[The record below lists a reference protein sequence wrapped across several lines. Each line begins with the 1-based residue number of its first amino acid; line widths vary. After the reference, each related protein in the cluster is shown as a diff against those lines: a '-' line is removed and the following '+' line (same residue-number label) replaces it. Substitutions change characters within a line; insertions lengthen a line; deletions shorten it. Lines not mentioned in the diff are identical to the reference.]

1 MKALT
6 RYRMVQGSGLWR
18 ADPAAQRRDVAVSL
32 GAGSLTLRD
41 ARSGAV
47 VAHWSLAALER
58 ENPGRTPAIWRPG
71 TEGESLESDD
81 ATLIEAMET
90 VHVALNPAPRGR
102 WLRWGVLAAG
112 LVVVALG
119 LALLPRALIQR
130 AAAIAPDAMR
140 VQIGREALD
149 RLTAPGGAAR
159 VCADPAGRQAL
170 TQLRNRALGPDWRVV
185 VIDGIA
191 GFEAGHLPGRM
202 IILNR
207 SLVERL
213 DSAETLAGWLILQAA
228 LHDARDPMLDV
239 LAHAGTRATL
249 GMLTSGELAED
260 ALRGFAQTQLA
271 RPAAWPDAGPVAAR
285 MGAIGI
291 AFQPL
296 VTSLPPEAAR
306 LAAVLAA
313 GPDEGVALLTDGEW
327 LTLQA
332 VCQG

>member
-6 RYRMVQGSGLWR
+6 RYRMVQGVGLWR
-18 ADPAAQRRDVAVSL
+18 PDPASQRRDVAVSL
-32 GAGSLTLRD
+32 GAGSITLRD

-58 ENPGRTPAIWRPG
+58 ENPGQRPAIWRPG

-81 ATLIEAMET
+81 ATLIDALET
-90 VHVALNPAPRGR
+90 VDAALNPPPRGR

-119 LALLPRALIQR
+119 LALLPRALVQR

-149 RLTAPGGAAR
+149 RLTAQGGAVR

-170 TQLRNRALGPDWRVV
+170 TLLRNRALGPDWRVV
-185 VIDGIA
+185 VIDGLP
-191 GFEAGHLPGRM
+191 GFDAGHLPGRM
-202 IILNR
+202 VILNR
-207 SLVERL
+207 TLVERL
-213 DSAETLAGWLILQAA
+213 DSPEALAGWLILQAV
-228 LHDARDPMLDV
+228 LHQARDPMLDV

-260 ALRGFAQTQLA
+260 ALRGFAEAQLA
-271 RPAAWPDAGPVAAR
+271 RGTVWPDPGLVAAQMSAVGISFQPFVASLPPQAAR
-285 MGAIGI
+285 M
-291 AFQPL
+291 
-296 VTSLPPEAAR
+296 
-306 LAAVLAA
+306 AAVLAA
-313 GPDEGVALLTDGEW
+313 GPDAGVALLTDGEW